1 MEGFLLSNTAIALEK
16 IAAYK
21 STNYCVG
28 ETDSAFTLRIDVPSE
43 DLQQLYQVTG
53 LNCAIFITAFNPYG
67 TEQEVKANLTAHAQ
81 LGDYL
86 HTLSP
91 RVIEG
96 AGTNPSGEWP
106 PERSFLALS
115 IDHSTAC
122 RLGNR
127 VHQDAVVWA
136 GADAVPRLVLLR

>member
-1 MEGFLLSNTAIALEK
+1 MEGFLLSSTAITPDK
-16 IAAYK
+16 ITAYK
-21 STNYCVG
+21 STCYCVG
-28 ETDSAFTLRIDVPSE
+28 ETASAFTLRIDVPSE

-53 LNCAIFITAFNPYG
+53 QNCAVFITAFNPYG
-67 TEQEVKANLTAHAQ
+67 TEQRSKANLTAHAQ

-86 HTLSP
+86 HAISP

-96 AGTNPSGEWP
+96 AGTDPSGEWP
-106 PERSFLALS
+106 PERSFLALG

-122 RLGNR
+122 RLGKR